1 MNSKNKKYNTTLQ
14 KQTKQQQKK
23 TFFFDKTAREDVHSV
38 LDTKL
43 FNVFSF
49 LFFFYLNSFE

>member
-49 LFFFYLNSFE
+49 LFFFFT